1 MINSSAKQR
10 KLQIDDRNFHSPST
24 INQTLITGKQNSVNI
39 AEWQY
44 LLSSSANWTLGP
56 VSSLA
61 RVSWSSPNSSKTS
74 FIILSNLLAAI
85 ERKGLWVLSLML
97 QNPVSNILFQPRV
110 SVGCSKNISSVTAFF
125 NERYLKKVTVLSSE
139 IS

>member
-1 MINSSAKQR
+1 
-10 KLQIDDRNFHSPST
+10 
-24 INQTLITGKQNSVNI
+24 
-39 AEWQY
+39 
-44 LLSSSANWTLGP
+44 
-56 VSSLA
+56 
-61 RVSWSSPNSSKTS
+61 
-74 FIILSNLLAAI
+74 
-85 ERKGLWVLSLML
+85 ML